1 MKFGISFTA
10 TFLNQAGALIH
21 IYTDGSIHL
30 NHGGTEMGQGL
41 NTKVAQV
48 VAEVFQ
54 VDVERIQI
62 TATNTDK
69 VPNTSPTAA
78 SSGTDLNG
86 KAAQN
91 AAETIKRRLVEF
103 AARHW
108 KVSEED
114 VEFRNN
120 QVRIRELILP
130 FEELIQQAYF
140 GQVSLSSTGFYR
152 TPKIFYDREQ
162 ARGRPFYY
170 FAYGAAC
177 SEVVVDTLTGEYR
190 MLRTD
195 ILHDVGDSLNPAID
209 IGQVEGGFVQ
219 GMGWLTMEELVW
231 NAKGK
236 LMTSGPASYK
246 IPAVADM
253 PLDLRVKLLENR
265 KNPEQ
270 TVFHSKAV
278 GEPPFMLGI
287 SVWCAIKDAVASL
300 ADYRAQ
306 PAIDAPATPERV
318 LWGVEQIAA
327 EGRPGASG
335 GRRGRTGLNRRD
347 REDDEMN
354 WISALAELQRSGE
367 PCVLVTIIE
376 ERGSTPRNAGSKMVV
391 SAERLYDTIGGGH
404 LEYRAQAIAREMLAA
419 RTQDTRL
426 ERFSLGA
433 SLGQCCGGAT
443 VLLFEPMGQPQAHI
457 AVFGAGHVG
466 RALVPLL
473 ASLPCRVRWIDSRE
487 HEFPRPCRRRGES
500 GERRSARRGRADAA
514 RQPLHRHDPQPPAGP
529 GAYRGDPGAQ
539 RLRLFGLIGS
549 KTKRVKFEHRL
560 RERGVDAERL
570 QRMRCPM
577 GLEQVKGKL
586 PAEIAISIAG
596 EVIATYNAA
605 FGLERKQGPS
615 SVTRLTP
622 ESRRAHES

>member
-1 MKFGISFTA
+1 
-10 TFLNQAGALIH
+10 
-21 IYTDGSIHL
+21 
-30 NHGGTEMGQGL
+30 
-41 NTKVAQV
+41 
-48 VAEVFQ
+48 
-54 VDVERIQI
+54 
-62 TATNTDK
+62 
-69 VPNTSPTAA
+69 
-78 SSGTDLNG
+78 
-86 KAAQN
+86 
-91 AAETIKRRLVEF
+91 
-103 AARHW
+103 
-108 KVSEED
+108 
-114 VEFRNN
+114 
-120 QVRIRELILP
+120 
-130 FEELIQQAYF
+130 
-140 GQVSLSSTGFYR
+140 
-152 TPKIFYDREQ
+152 
-162 ARGRPFYY
+162 
-170 FAYGAAC
+170 
-177 SEVVVDTLTGEYR
+177 
-190 MLRTD
+190 
-195 ILHDVGDSLNPAID
+195 
-209 IGQVEGGFVQ
+209 
-219 GMGWLTMEELVW
+219 
-231 NAKGK
+231 
-236 LMTSGPASYK
+236 
-246 IPAVADM
+246 
-253 PLDLRVKLLENR
+253 
-265 KNPEQ
+265 
-270 TVFHSKAV
+270 
-278 GEPPFMLGI
+278 
-287 SVWCAIKDAVASL
+287 
-300 ADYRAQ
+300 
-306 PAIDAPATPERV
+306 
-318 LWGVEQIAA
+318 
-327 EGRPGASG
+327 
-335 GRRGRTGLNRRD
+335 
-347 REDDEMN
+347 MN

-487 HEFPRPCRRRGES
+487 HEFPALLPDGVEKVVNDEVLDEV
-500 GERRSARRGRADAA
+500 ERMPPGSHFIVMTHNHPLDLELTAAILARNDF
-514 RQPLHRHDPQPPAGP
+514 
-529 GAYRGDPGAQ
+529 AY
-539 RLRLFGLIGS
+539 FGLIGS

-622 ESRRAHES
+622 SRAAPTNPERPRSPRPPPGGGPPTNLFRDCHDPQRQSLPRRHPAQHRRPRGGRRRTLLRILRGRPVAGGGRQGRSPR